1 MMKNNL
7 LLTLCTVLLLAGLA
21 TPVIA
26 QEHISIKEL
35 NTYETLESASELS
48 DHPMVDS
55 TISFTAMVQ
64 SYPKSSGLA
73 SFSEPNDIGRI
84 HVFVIDTAAVT
95 EGRAGMSMQIVE
107 SNVTIMETFTRGDII
122 DVTGRLTFFNNTAQ
136 FDVDEAV
143 LVGNVNEDGGGYESY
158 AGLLDPWDVTLTD
171 LNTANGDGTFEINLQ
186 NYSTYA
192 HSYVRITD
200 GAISNVAA
208 SGGRVDY
215 AVNADGTRIYGYD
228 TSLRYRNDR
237 NVYRT
242 SDSGPDYNWR
252 RDVDGDFDP
261 PVGAV
266 ANVSGFLTVNGDDPD
281 GVLSPDADELFGI
294 NPFEDGIFWGKDA
307 EGNPVRFVDG
317 QDLGG
322 GATFE
327 WPNDFVV
334 TGLPPEVT
342 AYNADPAGPIVTSD
356 TEVNITMTAEGPE
369 AGITVDSVKMFFQAG
384 EIDSVI
390 TLAKNGDEFTGA
402 LPGFDAL
409 TAVSYY
415 FELYGSD
422 GLNGRYPNTGSE
434 GYFVLDEEVTAIEI
448 VQRTPD
454 GASGDSP
461 LAGAG
466 PIPVN
471 FTATV
476 VSSAASDGFITIQ
489 DKAAKWS
496 GVYVE
501 ASNGAGNLERGAQI
515 EVTELSVG
523 ETYGVTS
530 VELLSYTDL
539 ETPNDQID
547 TLAVSLLTQDITST
561 VNGSEEYE
569 GVFLSFSDVK
579 VTTNQADGTNDY
591 GEWEIGSRQGG
602 GAADTLEAG
611 DGLRVDDNVNFGSTT
626 YGSNLNDFVRVG
638 AEIEE
643 LKGILHYSF
652 GNPKM
657 VLRGLDDVTG
667 DNWTLPRN
675 DFSLESPADEAEV
688 TVSSDL
694 LVEWEDSEDFDGN
707 PVTYEWVL
715 YSSDTSS
722 VVVTVPSDNE
732 SSASEVTLPYDTVD
746 SLLESAGL
754 EVGESADFLW
764 NVRISDGADTIDVAQ
779 SYEVETNTFI
789 PLYYSITL
797 ERAMQTSNEETAGLP
812 KSFDLKQN
820 YPNPFNP
827 TTKIAFDLP
836 QASNVELSVYD
847 MLGRKVATI
856 VNERMTAGSH
866 TMSFDAS
873 RLASGMYIYRIDAGS
888 FTSTRKMML
897 IK

>member
-1 MMKNNL
+1 MKNNL